1 MEAKP
6 QSYVAEG
13 FDSAEKEHELAPFLF
28 DEAKF
33 FLYTRHLPLGDPI
46 SKLQNLHL
54 SDFQRCPVELL
65 TITTTEMP

>member
-1 MEAKP
+1 MFA
-6 QSYVAEG
+6 QR
-13 FDSAEKEHELAPFLF
+13 FDSPEKERGVSRVLF
-28 DEAKF
+28 DEANF